1 MTEVAF
7 HLNVTDIGAYT
18 CRLLRKAYLKGAR
31 VRVLADAALI
41 ESLDRGLWLLGQGEF
56 VPHATGASPARVRQR
71 SPIVLGDDEPS
82 AVSDVLV
89 NLSSRMPEG
98 AGSFA
103 RVIEIVGKSE
113 VDRQQARQ
121 RWKLYRDAGLNPVAI
136 DLEGAREG

>member
-18 CRLLRKAYLKGAR
+18 CRLLRKAYLKGAK
-31 VRVLADAALI
+31 VRVLADAALLD
-41 ESLDRGLWLLGQGEF
+41 SLDRGLWLLGQGEF
-56 VPHATGASPARVRQR
+56 VPHATGASPDRVRQH
-71 SPIVLGDDEPS
+71 SPIVLGDEPS
-82 AVSDVLV
+82 AIYDVLV

-103 RVIEIVGKSE
+103 RVIEVVGQGE

-121 RWKLYRDAGLNPVAI
+121 RWKLYRDAGMNPVAI
-136 DLEGAREG
+136 DLADAREG